1 MTTTMYYTPSA
12 GVDLVVFVLVA
23 LIQACEDRG
32 TVTSGMLR
40 GPGKQIRKV
49 TRSAIAFIHSLR
61 AS

>member
-1 MTTTMYYTPSA
+1 MTTTMYHTPSA
-12 GVDLVVFVLVA
+12 GVALVVFVLVA

-32 TVTSGMLR
+32 TVTSVLR

-49 TRSAIAFIHSLR
+49 TRSAIAFIHSLH